1 MSEENKKKIMFTVRK
16 PPHGTIYVYEGLE
29 VKLIM
34 AAYDADISVV
44 FIDDGVYALKAGQD
58 TRELGIKGFEAT
70 YGVLVDYEIQKVFV
84 DRKSMEE
91 RGLTED
97 DLLVIGED
105 EDTEEPIRP
114 KMVDSSE
121 IAAMMAQQHNILSF

>member
-1 MSEENKKKIMFTVRK
+1 MSEEIKKIMFTVRK
-16 PPHGTIYVYEGLE
+16 APHGSIYVYEGLE

-44 FIDDGVYALKAGQD
+44 FLDDGVLALKSGQNTD
-58 TRELGIKGFEAT
+58 ELGLKGFEKT
-70 YGVLVDYEIQKVFV
+70 YGVLVDYEIENVYV
-84 DRKSMEE
+84 DRQSMEE
-91 RGLTED
+91 RGMTAD

-114 KMVDSSE
+114 KVIDAEE
-121 IAAMMAQQHNILSF
+121 ITAMMAEQHNIMSF

>member
-1 MSEENKKKIMFTVRK
+1 MAEEIKKIMFTVRK

-44 FIDDGVYALKAGQD
+44 FMDDGVFAVKQGQD
-58 TRELGIKGFEAT
+58 TKDLGIKGFAAT
-70 YGVLVDYEIQKVFV
+70 YGALVDYEITKVFV
-84 DRKSMEE
+84 DRKSMED
-91 RGLTED
+91 RGMTED

-105 EDTEEPIRP
+105 EDTEEPIKP
-114 KMVDSSE
+114 QVVDSDE
-121 IAAMMAQQHNILSF
+121 IAAMMAEQHNILAF

>member
-1 MSEENKKKIMFTVRK
+1 MSDDVKKIMFTVRK
-16 PPHGTIYVYEGLE
+16 GPHGSIYVYEGLE

-44 FIDDGVYALKAGQD
+44 FMDDGVLALKEGQD
-58 TRELGIKGFEAT
+58 TKELGIKGFAAT
-70 YGVLVDYEIQKVFV
+70 YGVLVDYEISKVFA
-84 DRKSMEE
+84 DKKSMED
-91 RGLTED
+91 RGMSEA

-114 KMVDSSE
+114 TVVDSDE
-121 IAAMMAQQHNILSF
+121 IAKMMAEQHNILCF

>member
-1 MSEENKKKIMFTVRK
+1 MSEKKKIMFTVRK

-44 FIDDGVYALKAGQD
+44 FMDDGVLALKAGQN
-58 TRELGIKGFEAT
+58 TKELGIKGFEAT
-70 YGVLVDYEIQKVFV
+70 YGALVDYEISQVYA
-84 DRKSMEE
+84 DRQSMEE
-91 RGLTED
+91 RGMTED

-114 KMVDSSE
+114 QVIDSSE
-121 IAAMMAQQHNILSF
+121 IAAMMAEQHNILPF

>member
-1 MSEENKKKIMFTVRK
+1 MAEDIKKIMFTVRK

-44 FIDDGVYALKAGQD
+44 FMDDGVFAVKKGQD
-58 TRELGIKGFEAT
+58 TKDLGIKGFAAT
-70 YGVLVDYEIQKVFV
+70 YGALVDYEITQVYV
-84 DRKSMEE
+84 DRQSMED
-91 RGLTED
+91 RGMTED

-105 EDTEEPIRP
+105 EDTEEPIKP
-114 KMVDSSE
+114 QVLESAE
-121 IAAMMAQQHNILSF
+121 IAAMMAEQHNILAF

>member
-1 MSEENKKKIMFTVRK
+1 MSEDIKKIMFTVRK

-44 FIDDGVYALKAGQD
+44 FMDDGVYALKQGQNTD
-58 TRELGIKGFEAT
+58 ELGVKGFEKT
-70 YGVLVDYEIQKVFV
+70 YGVFVDYEIENVYV
-84 DRKSMEE
+84 DRQSMAD
-91 RGLTED
+91 RGMTAD

-105 EDTEEPIRP
+105 EDTEEPIKP
-114 KMVDSSE
+114 KMVDASE
-121 IAAMMAQQHNILSF
+121 IAAMMAEQHNIMSF

>member
-1 MSEENKKKIMFTVRK
+1 MSDDIKKIMFTVRK
-16 PPHGTIYVYEGLE
+16 APHGTIYVYEGLE

-44 FIDDGVYALKAGQD
+44 FMDDGVYALKQGQNTD
-58 TRELGIKGFEAT
+58 ELGIKGFEKT
-70 YGVLVDYEIQKVFV
+70 YGVFVDYEIENVFV
-84 DRKSMEE
+84 DRQSMEE
-91 RGLTED
+91 RGMTVD

-105 EDTEEPIRP
+105 EDTEEPIKP

-121 IAAMMAQQHNILSF
+121 IAAMMAEQHNIMSF